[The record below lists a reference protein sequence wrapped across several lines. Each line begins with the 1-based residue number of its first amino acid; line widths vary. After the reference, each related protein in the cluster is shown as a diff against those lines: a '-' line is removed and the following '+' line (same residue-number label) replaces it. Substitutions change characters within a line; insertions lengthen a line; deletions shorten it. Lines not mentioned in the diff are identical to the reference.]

1 MAHDELNDGRHRE
14 GRRSFL
20 KKVGVGAAVA
30 WTAPTIA
37 STRALA
43 QATCGI
49 SDPTDIPGLFAW
61 YDGADPTT
69 INPPSNPNTD
79 VPVQEWWDKSGNA
92 RHLEQLTLANQPLW
106 RFNTGINGLGSV
118 EFFGNE
124 FLDWMAAD
132 PGFAALTSA
141 TVFYV
146 ARNDVSP
153 DGPVLWGYD
162 SSAGNSITAWQIGGA
177 DVTSNLGGTE
187 TFTIASNGNA
197 TGTDGT
203 NYTLGTDLVTV
214 TQSTTVSTLRV
225 NLTPRTL
232 NLGNPA
238 QDLTPSVASGGNA
251 DMLRVGAN
259 DLTTQAFFDGQIGEI
274 IIYNSVL
281 TAAEI
286 DAIECY
292 LNLKWFV

>member
-37 STRALA
+37 STKALA

-49 SDPTDIPGLFAW
+49 SDPTDIAGLFAW

-69 INPPSNPNTD
+69 INPPTNPLTD
-79 VPVQEWWDKSGNA
+79 VPVQEWHDKSGNA
-92 RHLEQLTLANQPLW
+92 RHLEQLTLADQPTW

-118 EFFGNE
+118 EFFGSE

-132 PGFAALTSA
+132 PGFAALTTA
-141 TVFYV
+141 TIFYV

-162 SSAGNSITAWQIGGA
+162 STAGNSTSAWQIGGA
-177 DVTSNLGGTE
+177 DAPGTLTGE
-187 TFTIASNGNA
+187 TFSIASNGNA
-197 TGTDGT
+197 TGTSAA

-214 TQSTTVSTLRV
+214 TQSGTSSALRV
-225 NLTPRTL
+225 NLTARTL
-232 NLGNPA
+232 DLGNPA
-238 QDLTPSVASGGNA
+238 QDLTPSAASGGNA
-251 DMLRVGAN
+251 DMLRVGAD
-259 DLTTQAFFDGQIGEI
+259 DLTTQSFFDGQIGEI

-281 TAAEI
+281 TTEEI
-286 DAIECY
+286 DSIECY
-292 LNLKWFV
+292 LNLKWFT